1 LSYLLQAG
9 AVGALADL
17 ANERPFDEQTS
28 ERLHRVYSS
37 LKQPF
42 PVLRFLFAA
51 VKHKK
56 FASDGAE
63 ISSAIESLGYT
74 KAPMALPTMR
84 AFIACVS
91 SYK

>member
-1 LSYLLQAG
+1 MRGHLKSKSVNDCTA
-9 AVGALADL
+9 
-17 ANERPFDEQTS
+17 F
-28 ERLHRVYSS
+28 YSS

-51 VKHKK
+51 VKHKR

-63 ISSAIESLGYT
+63 VSSVIEWLGYT
-74 KAPMALPTMR
+74 KALKPLMALLTMR
-84 AFIACVS
+84 VFISCVS